1 MKKLTTI
8 LLTTFFIFTASYG
21 DEKDKIRKY
30 LYTNMLNDTMDC
42 WSFYMI
48 MIRDFELRDPSD
60 PAIDKI
66 KARRDKSY
74 GLYDTFL
81 QPLGITQDEGSKKL
95 KRVLKS
101 KADISAKELINDYG
115 RICKDLTNDHKIRSQ
130 YWLNKYKS
138 Q

>member
-1 MKKLTTI
+1 MKKN
-8 LLTTFFIFTASYG
+8 S
-21 DEKDKIRKY
+21 
-30 LYTNMLNDTMDC
+30 
-42 WSFYMI
+42 
-48 MIRDFELRDPSD
+48 
-60 PAIDKI
+60 
-66 KARRDKSY
+66 KS
-74 GLYDTFL
+74 LYDTFL

-101 KADISAKELINDYG
+101 KANISAKELMNDYG

>member
-1 MKKLTTI
+1 MKKLTII
-8 LLTTFFIFTASYG
+8 LLATFFICTASYG
-21 DEKDKIRKY
+21 DDRDKIRKY
-30 LYTNMLNDTMDC
+30 LYTNMLNETMDC

-48 MIRDFELRDPSD
+48 IIRGFELKDPKD
-60 PAIDKI
+60 PVIDKI
-66 KARRDKSY
+66 KARIDTSW

-101 KADISAKELINDYG
+101 KANISDKELINKYG
-115 RICKDLTNDHKIRSQ
+115 RICKDLTDNYKIRSQ
-130 YWLNKYKS
+130 YWLSKYKS